1 MQITVNIN
9 ANVNR
14 KQLDRV
20 AGDSIEDKM
29 DTIVQFLQADY
40 GVYASAGQTVTGFL
54 VELQEGSAVDFIKG
68 LETYKFF

>member
-14 KQLDRV
+14 DQLAAIPGRSIS
-20 AGDSIEDKM
+20 AKLDSI
-29 DTIVQFLQADY
+29 VQHLTDEF
-40 GVYASAGQTVTGFL
+40 GVYASAGQTASGL
-54 VELQEGSAVDFIKG
+54 WVELEEGSAVDFVKG